1 MKTII
6 NNDNC
11 RGHVDALDGDTA
23 LGKLEYEIEGGRMR
37 ILHTYTFKGHEG
49 KGVGKALVEAAVAE
63 ARRQQVAVEPVCS
76 FAQAYFE
83 RHHDLRQ
90 LLAGH
95 TEYF

>member
-11 RGHVDALDGDTA
+11 RGRVDALDGDTA

-49 KGVGKALVEAAVAE
+49 KGVGKAHSP
-63 ARRQQVAVEPVCS
+63 ARA
-76 FAQAYFE
+76 
-83 RHHDLRQ
+83 RHVTNPPSTPPRPGKT
-90 LLAGH
+90 A
-95 TEYF
+95 TSR